1 MDIHAETQKFN
12 VGVFFMCDSID
23 PMTFTTTW
31 EALAAGIN
39 PWENNKIGNKYVNSL
54 QCRWSDRDC
63 GPDLH
68 CPHSLYL
75 VFVFLGAKP

>member
-1 MDIHAETQKFN
+1 MVIHAETQKFN

-54 QCRWSDRDC
+54 QGR
-63 GPDLH
+63 
-68 CPHSLYL
+68 
-75 VFVFLGAKP
+75 